1 MQQHPDTM
9 TPQHLPSGSV
19 PREAREPHRCCGL
32 RASSQ
37 AQGWFLC
44 DRRPQASGLCSLL
57 SLPPAPG
64 VTLWDERVS
73 SCAAALPWAPL
84 CQACS
89 VSSLPHPHGHQGQA
103 PLSPGN
109 PRASAAVLAP
119 WCPGPVSL
127 LSPPRAPIFC
137 LALHILVLKSPLGA
151 CFLGI
156 VFLIR
161 IAAFIE
167 HSLHAAYQVTLSPG

>member
-1 MQQHPDTM
+1 MRDLKVVTVSLKEDKVKTRNP
-9 TPQHLPSGSV
+9 P
-19 PREAREPHRCCGL
+19 AKKK
-32 RASSQ
+32 
-37 AQGWFLC
+37 
-44 DRRPQASGLCSLL
+44 PQA
-57 SLPPAPG
+57 PPAPPHPG
-64 VTLWDERVS
+64 SDSVGRAVS

-89 VSSLPHPHGHQGQA
+89 VSGLPRPHGHQGQA

-137 LALHILVLKSPLGA
+137 LALHILVLKSPVGA